1 MPGTL
6 YLGSRLDYHDWPD
19 VPEYRREIVRMAA
32 RYCDVV
38 SFNFYKFTLDD
49 VALPEG
55 IDRPAIVGE
64 FHMGALD
71 RGKFHTGLRS
81 VINQNQR
88 AEAYRY
94 YVTSALRNPAIVG
107 AHWFQC
113 YDESTTGRNDGEN
126 YQIGFLDICDTP
138 YQETIAAA
146 RDIGYRLYSIRSGS
160 D

>member
-1 MPGTL
+1 
-6 YLGSRLDYHDWPD
+6 
-19 VPEYRREIVRMAA
+19 
-32 RYCDVV
+32 
-38 SFNFYKFTLDD
+38 
-49 VALPEG
+49 
-55 IDRPAIVGE
+55 
-64 FHMGALD
+64 
-71 RGKFHTGLRS
+71 
-81 VINQNQR
+81 
-88 AEAYRY
+88 
-94 YVTSALRNPAIVG
+94 VG